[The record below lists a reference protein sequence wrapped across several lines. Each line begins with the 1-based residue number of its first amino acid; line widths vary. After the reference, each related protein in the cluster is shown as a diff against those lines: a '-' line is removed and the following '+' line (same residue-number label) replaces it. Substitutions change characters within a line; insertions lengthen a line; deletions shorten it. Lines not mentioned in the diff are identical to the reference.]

1 MGFEGGMMIKEF
13 LATGVVVFCMLQA
26 AHAGEVQD
34 AESLLADTD
43 AALADGQRLLS
54 SRPTTQMIG
63 AHSRRMQD
71 LMNRGR
77 QFQVPSK
84 FDACA
89 AVGATGWSFWLS
101 GMVARFNQDRD
112 AGTGHPRLKAR
123 YAESVKECRAQIRK
137 G

>member
-1 MGFEGGMMIKEF
+1 MMIKKIPVS
-13 LATGVVVFCMLQA
+13 VVVIFCMLQTA
-26 AHAGEVQD
+26 FASEVQD
-34 AESLLADTD
+34 AKSLLADTD
-43 AALADGQRLLS
+43 AALANGQRLLS

-63 AHSRRMQD
+63 AHSRHMQN

-84 FDACA
+84 YDGCA
-89 AVGATGWSFWLS
+89 AVGATGWSFWLN

-112 AGTGHPRLKAR
+112 AGLDYPRLKVR
-123 YAESVKECRAQIRK
+123 YAESVKECRAQLRK